1 MSIFSCGQVRAHLVR
16 SDVTP
21 SQGWGHLLTGLS
33 GVRSQA
39 MPAIVTAWSD
49 DRSRD
54 DEQSHNAR
62 QTSAHL
68 CISEDERTAH
78 GPLSLALR
86 EETGCVLTKCTSPP
100 VGTGETC

>member
-1 MSIFSCGQVRAHLVR
+1 
-16 SDVTP
+16 
-21 SQGWGHLLTGLS
+21 
-33 GVRSQA
+33 
-39 MPAIVTAWSD
+39 MPTIVTARSD

-78 GPLSLALR
+78 RALSLAVR
-86 EETGCVLTKCTSPP
+86 EETGGP
-100 VGTGETC
+100 